1 MTVLLIY
8 LTIAIGVS
16 FLCSILEAVLLSITP
31 SFVEQVSSKKP
42 RAAKKLVKIKT
53 QLDESLSSILI
64 LNTFAHTMGAA
75 GVGSQAVQVFGAKW
89 ETLIAVLLTLAIL
102 YFSEIIPK
110 TLGATFWRKLAIPSA
125 FVISW
130 LIKLVFPLVW
140 IATRLTRLFSS
151 AKGDQI
157 TREEIIALASLGHK
171 DGNLVAHENQYLSNL
186 LKLREIKTEQVLT
199 PRSVVHMLSENATV
213 TESLDDEKTVQFTR
227 MPVYG
232 ASIDDIIGLVN
243 KRDLFQAERKGNGT
257 SIVGSEVK
265 PITRVS
271 EKLPVQKLLDMFI
284 KNREHLF
291 LVEDEFGQTAGV
303 VTLEDAIETL
313 LGREIVDET
322 DAVED
327 MQELARGNY
336 RARLRNN
343 KLQDDV

>member
-1 MTVLLIY
+1 
-8 LTIAIGVS
+8 
-16 FLCSILEAVLLSITP
+16 
-31 SFVEQVSSKKP
+31 
-42 RAAKKLVKIKT
+42 
-53 QLDESLSSILI
+53 
-64 LNTFAHTMGAA
+64 
-75 GVGSQAVQVFGAKW
+75 
-89 ETLIAVLLTLAIL
+89 
-102 YFSEIIPK
+102 
-110 TLGATFWRKLAIPSA
+110 
-125 FVISW
+125 
-130 LIKLVFPLVW
+130 
-140 IATRLTRLFSS
+140 
-151 AKGDQI
+151 
-157 TREEIIALASLGHK
+157 
-171 DGNLVAHENQYLSNL
+171 
-186 LKLREIKTEQVLT
+186 
-199 PRSVVHMLSENATV
+199 VVHMLSENATV